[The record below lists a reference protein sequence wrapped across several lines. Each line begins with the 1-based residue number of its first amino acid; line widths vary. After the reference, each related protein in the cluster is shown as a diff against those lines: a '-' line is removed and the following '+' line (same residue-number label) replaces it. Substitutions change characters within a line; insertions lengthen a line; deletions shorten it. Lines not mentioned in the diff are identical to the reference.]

1 MEIQMS
7 SSVAGKGVEEDLPPP
22 PPPPDS
28 FQPLAE
34 LSGSQDASVLP
45 LPPPKESFSKFY
57 EQRQVNELKRLS
69 RHMHP
74 ELRKNLE
81 EAVTHD
87 LAEILTPDDGNQQTS
102 VDSDPVVPGDVQ
114 SMRWIF
120 ENWSLDSIGEH
131 QGIKKLTE
139 EENIL
144 TGNVKSTSLQFQNQA
159 PIGDLTSQS
168 TAECDR
174 ERAKGDV
181 HTALWLFETQPL
193 DSLNKMY
200 QQDMDV
206 QKAVLREP
214 VARGDVGGTKVLFE
228 TYSLDEI
235 GRCTSVEEKSL
246 LQLKSE
252 IQESKGDVEKTVR
265 LFQTDP
271 LCAIRDKM
279 GKIHEI
285 KSICREDIQSNAV
298 KSVRWLFETQPLD
311 TINKDTSK
319 MQLIRGIS
327 LEEAQKG
334 GVQAAKW
341 MFETQPLDTIK
352 EQVDEADFQAST
364 DSIEGADVTKH
375 RLLFETQALDSLKGN
390 ETEDTAIKEDVIGGD
405 VKSTLWLFETQPAK
419 GAKNHLEV
427 GRLQKVETLEE
438 EKGDVKQ
445 RKHVFETCSL
455 AHIAKTFSDDL
466 TKANEMQDIVKGD
479 VKCFKHLFETLP
491 LDSIASSDKDVSIQQ
506 EEIIA
511 GNVKANQHLFET
523 TPLYA
528 IKDSLG
534 NFHKVTSVSREQTMS
549 GDVKNYKWMFETK
562 PLDQFDESATKVDL
576 IRGITKQ
583 EVMAGNVGTA
593 KWLFETQPIDVIH
606 HQMNKTEK
614 DASEKTVVSEKG
626 DVKKCRWLF
635 ETQPVDMLYDK
646 TDTKQEEEQLPRA
659 DVKSYTWLFETQ
671 PLDTLKESE
680 DQYLKVSAANQ
691 EDFCRVDV
699 KTTKHLFETEPLINS
714 QSTAESKRIIRYSSR
729 VEMPSGEVSRV
740 KEIFETKPLGTAGN
754 ASVFTLKDAAEKE
767 SIQVGSVNKF
777 TWLFEN
783 CPMDSMGNN
792 AGVQEVLPDKDVQA
806 GDVSGKK
813 FVFETYSLDQI
824 HEGAEETECKDI
836 HEDTVIK
843 GTVKSS
849 KMLFETMPLYAI
861 KDKEGDYHE
870 VTSVKKEEIMKGD
883 VRGAKWLFETKPLD
897 RIKTGEEVFVI
908 RAVTQEDINKGD
920 VRAARWRFET
930 EPIDSLSEKGT
941 PVARTIEDV
950 QKGDVQSNK
959 HLFES
964 QQMSQKKFVRM
975 VSVSDVQ
982 QGNVRTSSWLFENQP
997 IDSLKGDPEEAS
1009 NLTTVQREDIQKGD
1023 VKRCTWLFETQP
1035 IDSLKDCDGCQSQ
1048 GAPELVPQ
1056 ADVKSTTWLFESTPL
1071 DKFDSKQSTE
1081 TEIIERNVKETLETL
1096 CACSAIQYDGIIIE
1110 GNEIE
1115 NVKMAKYQL
1124 KNQKA
1129 PEILKEE
1136 IVGGTLRR
1144 IMQQILHRSNV
1155 ENQATLAEENENG
1168 ILQVSSLHLFTQTES
1183 DLQKEEARNDMS
1195 RVLNILL
1202 NQNPSIK
1209 KGIVMQETE
1218 LGMIKIAIYSLVQQ
1232 HAHTIAQEEVVKGD
1246 VKSTI
1251 GNLLAST
1258 QEQKLTTTVRREDNE
1273 KGNVQLYATCIEKGN
1288 LGYLKSL
1295 QEEAEINLIDF
1306 SQDEIQEGTCRDEE
1320 QLLKHNEHDM
1330 DQSKITVPEEVTTE
1344 SRGIKR
1350 LVTAEKLA
1358 KCPSTSKGIFDNTH
1372 SSCTTQ
1378 FLGQSGPVN
1387 SKEDNLSSGIKEGTQ
1402 TCQMSTKVNTKVD
1415 TEVITSR
1422 NIENIQD
1429 KYTGTVPA
1437 KSTISKGFASK
1448 HPPCPILDASLIT
1461 PVIDDPVGSE
1471 LQAAL
1476 QSLRQATAEAESIH
1490 QQVKNKLHK
1499 STEEIHLSTKQ
1510 ATGSQVKDA
1519 KMSVP
1524 SSHQGGAVLR
1534 QQTKSVSTHQEMH
1547 KSCSSLKKTMMSSKK
1562 VSASETEQ
1570 GQLLCDACQESKIAP
1585 GANSRINDGVYTA
1598 KPVGNFY
1605 NPFIEADYNAMSV
1618 AEEVEPEE
1626 VVRGDVKAAIRA
1638 LQSATSEQKEVEKED
1653 VVRGNLQAALQ
1664 SLEKSNINVSKG
1676 DFKAA
1681 MIYKNAGRSYSNC
1694 KQSSNDQALRKQAL
1708 SMPMSPSDN
1717 GFPPSSASVME
1728 NQCSLP
1734 QAKTRESCT
1743 EQASDGKGTQGY
1755 LPNTPTLTIQT
1766 QNSSFSKASGTLGRP
1781 DQTHATPTRV
1791 LPNKKPAIPPKPAHL
1806 TGNAGRGPFTD
1817 NRVKMASPVASLSSS
1832 EQTAISDTNSV
1843 MHLSQS
1849 KPCIS
1854 ALQSK
1859 QTEGQSRNPNSSCSP
1874 LDVKEN
1880 QTPELKREKDK
1891 TPLQIAEEKYKK
1903 RKEEENKPALCQE
1916 KEPQDMANY
1925 KNLKKVENVVKASDK
1940 ENIFFPKAL
1949 CLAQECKDNLQSGL
1963 VDSVTRDEVPH
1974 NFHATSSHFEDQS
1987 SYQTSEAC
1995 AMKKCVMVTPGTNVM
2010 SGKAHV
2016 HVLETS
2022 KYKGAQETSQTPNNE
2037 KQDGLFT
2044 DSVSCFKQS
2053 QECDLQTLQ
2062 NVRQQSLM
2070 DSVKESMKQETVH
2083 MCQEEAKKQVVI
2095 MRQKPCRE
2103 SEDER
2108 RKRLSVHKDEIV
2120 RGNVK
2125 AAMDIYENLRKQ
2137 EELQKILS
2145 KVEEFEEE
2153 TSKVDVKSLKG
2164 LFENVPKWVVSG
2176 QDTVHQT
2183 DTKNQGKVTLSEGRS
2198 KDGAESLSSVE
2209 LAFGDLE
2216 KASTE
2221 IIHLKEQTLAR
2232 LLDIEEAIKKALY
2245 SVSNL
2250 KSESDIAGLSGLF
2263 KESLGCSQSPSA
2275 SNNIRKISIVSSKAK
2290 PERGV
2295 QVTEGKSGD
2304 GEKLTDKHEIT
2315 KQELEVYSVPQR
2327 GNSPV
2332 SPSYISIESAARKP
2346 ADVPDSTQYPFNLE
2360 KKTVKREQHNK
2371 DNANVVPYHYAEC
2384 DMSKYVPIVGEHE
2397 EYTKLKQRENVTQCI
2412 AGTSTQLS
2420 SCSTRC
2426 STGSS
2431 TDASQGCPANSK
2443 RDVSCEYK
2451 PNMPSSPLNQR
2462 RQKSVLELKT
2472 IPELPKVIG
2481 TTIVTEEYEE
2491 YDQFGNQ
2498 IVTSKSS
2505 KTVTKKSDSKSTSTY
2520 EAVSAPTKYS
2530 VTASPL
2536 LRRHLHNIGEDYHS
2550 NGNANEAGVVFV
2562 TFGNSSPVK
2571 K

>member
-1 MEIQMS
+1 MDIQMS

-28 FQPLAE
+28 FHPSAE
-34 LSGSQDASVLP
+34 LSGSQDASALP

-57 EQRQVNELKRLS
+57 EQRQVNELKRLY

-131 QGIKKLTE
+131 QGVKKLSE

-144 TGNVKSTSLQFQNQA
+144 SGNVKSTSLQFQNQ
-159 PIGDLTSQS
+159 PSIGDFLPQS
-168 TAECDR
+168 TTECESDQ
-174 ERAKGDV
+174 AKGYV

-193 DSLNKMY
+193 DSLNKMH

-214 VARGDVGGTKVLFE
+214 VAKGDVGGTKVLFE
-228 TYSLDEI
+228 KYSLDEI
-235 GRCTSVEEKSL
+235 GRCTSVEERSF

-265 LFQTDP
+265 LFQTDN
-271 LCAIRDKM
+271 LCAIRDKN

-311 TINKDTSK
+311 TINKDTST

-334 GVQAAKW
+334 GVKAAKW

-352 EQVDEADFQAST
+352 EQIDEADFQAST

-390 ETEDTAIKEDVIGGD
+390 ETDDTEIKEDVVGGD
-405 VKSTLWLFETQPAK
+405 VKSTLWLFETQPTK
-419 GAKNHLEV
+419 SAKNHLEV
-427 GRLQKVETLEE
+427 GRLQKVEMLEE

-445 RKHVFETCSL
+445 RKHIFETCSL
-455 AHIAKTFSDDL
+455 ANIAKTFSDDH

-491 LDSIASSDKDVSIQQ
+491 LDSIASPDKDVSTQQ

-534 NFHKVTSVSREQTMS
+534 NFHKVTSVSREQIMS

-562 PLDQFDESATKVDL
+562 PLDQFDESPTKVAL

-614 DASEKTVVSEKG
+614 DSTEKTEVSEKG

-635 ETQPVDMLYDK
+635 ETQPVDMLYEK
-646 TDTKQEEEQLPRA
+646 TYTKQEEEQLPQA

-691 EDFCRVDV
+691 EAFFGVDV
-699 KTTKHLFETEPLINS
+699 KTTKHLFETEPLISS

-740 KEIFETKPLGTAGN
+740 KEMFETKPLGNAGN
-754 ASVFTLKDAAEKE
+754 ASNVTLKDTADKE
-767 SIQVGSVNKF
+767 SIQAGSVNKF
-777 TWLFEN
+777 TWMFEN

-792 AGVQEVLPDKDVQA
+792 AEGVQEVHCDRDVQA

-824 HEGAEETECKDI
+824 HERAEETKSKDI
-836 HEDTVIK
+836 YEETVIK
-843 GTVKSS
+843 GSVKSS
-849 KMLFETMPLYAI
+849 TMLFETMPLYAI
-861 KDKEGDYHE
+861 QDKEGDYHE

-897 RIKTGEEVFVI
+897 HIKTGEEVFVI
-908 RAVTQEDINKGD
+908 RAVTQEDIHKGD
-920 VRAARWRFET
+920 VRAARWKFET
-930 EPIDSLSEKGT
+930 EPLDSFSDKGT
-941 PVARTIEDV
+941 LVTRSIDDIL
-950 QKGDVQSNK
+950 KGDVQSNK

-964 QQMSQKKFVRM
+964 QQVSLKKYVRM

-982 QGNVRTSSWLFENQP
+982 QGNVRTSTWLFENQP
-997 IDSLKGDPEEAS
+997 IDSLKGDSEEAS

-1035 IDSLKDCDGCQSQ
+1035 IDSLKDCEAFPNQE
-1048 GAPELVPQ
+1048 APEVMPQ

-1071 DKFDSKQSTE
+1071 DKFESTHSTE
-1081 TEIIERNVKETLETL
+1081 TEIMERNVKETLIAL
-1096 CACSAIQYDGIIIE
+1096 CACSALQYDGIIIE

-1115 NVKMAKYQL
+1115 NVKMAKYQI
-1124 KNQKA
+1124 KNRQA
-1129 PEILKEE
+1129 PEILKQE
-1136 IVGGTLRR
+1136 IVGGTLGR

-1155 ENQATLAEENENG
+1155 ENQATLVEENENG
-1168 ILQVSSLHLFTQTES
+1168 IRVSSLQLFTQTES
-1183 DLQKEEARNDMS
+1183 DLQREEVRKDMS
-1195 RVLNILL
+1195 RALNILL
-1202 NQNPSIK
+1202 NQNSSVK

-1218 LGMIKIAIYSLVQQ
+1218 SGMIKIAIYSLVQQ
-1232 HAHTIAQEEVVKGD
+1232 HTHKIAQEEAVKGD

-1251 GNLLAST
+1251 GTLLAST
-1258 QEQKLTTTVRREDNE
+1258 QEQKLSTSIKREDNE
-1273 KGNVQLYATCIEKGN
+1273 KGNVQLYTTCIEKGD

-1295 QEEAEINLIDF
+1295 QEESEINLIDF
-1306 SQDEIQEGTCRDEE
+1306 SQDEIEERTCRDEE
-1320 QLLKHNEHDM
+1320 QIINHNKHDM
-1330 DQSKITVPEEVTTE
+1330 EQSKIIVPDKVNAEI
-1344 SRGIKR
+1344 RGIKR
-1350 LVTAEKLA
+1350 LVTTDKLA
-1358 KCPSTSKGIFDNTH
+1358 KCPSASKGILDDIH

-1378 FLGQSGPVN
+1378 FLGRPGLIN
-1387 SKEDNLSSGIKEGTQ
+1387 SIEDNLSNEKKGGTQ
-1402 TCQMSTKVNTKVD
+1402 TCKIAIKESTKVGS
-1415 TEVITSR
+1415 EAITSR
-1422 NIENIQD
+1422 NIEKIED
-1429 KYTGTVPA
+1429 KYPGTIPA
-1437 KSTISKGFASK
+1437 KSTIPKGFAAK
-1448 HPPCPILDASLIT
+1448 DTPCPILDASLIK

-1476 QSLRQATAEAESIH
+1476 QSLRQATAEAESI
-1490 QQVKNKLHK
+1490 QKQVKNKLHK
-1499 STEEIHLSTKQ
+1499 SNEEIHLSTKQ
-1510 ATGSQVKDA
+1510 VSESEENGA
-1519 KMSVP
+1519 KMSAQ
-1524 SSHQGGAVLR
+1524 SSRQEGAILK
-1534 QQTKSVSTHQEMH
+1534 QQTKSVVTHQEKH
-1547 KSCSSLKKTMMSSKK
+1547 KSYSSVQKTMMSSKK
-1562 VSASETEQ
+1562 VSASEAEQ

-1585 GANSRINDGVYTA
+1585 GANSRVIDGVYTA
-1598 KPVGNFY
+1598 KPVKNFY

-1618 AEEVEPEE
+1618 HEEVEPEE

-1638 LQSATSEQKEVEKED
+1638 LQSATSEEKEVEKED

-1681 MIYKNAGRSYSNC
+1681 MIYKNAGRSYSDC

-1708 SMPMSPSDN
+1708 SMPISPSDN

-1728 NQCSLP
+1728 NQCCLTP
-1734 QAKTRESCT
+1734 AKARENCT
-1743 EQASDGKGTQGY
+1743 EQASDGKRTQKC
-1755 LPNTPTLTIQT
+1755 LPNTPTLTHQA
-1766 QNSSFSKASGTLGRP
+1766 QNSTFSKASGTVGRSE
-1781 DQTHATPTRV
+1781 QALATPTRGQT
-1791 LPNKKPAIPPKPAHL
+1791 NKKPAIPPKPAHL
-1806 TGNAGRGPFTD
+1806 IGNAGRGPFTD
-1817 NRVKMASPVASLSSS
+1817 NRVKIAPPIASVSSP
-1832 EQTAISDTNSV
+1832 ELAAISDTKSV
-1843 MHLSQS
+1843 MPSCQS

-1854 ALQSK
+1854 AQHSK
-1859 QTEGQSRNPNSSCSP
+1859 QTEGHSRNLSSSNSP
-1874 LDVKEN
+1874 MDVREN
-1880 QTPELKREKDK
+1880 QTTELKMEKDK

-1903 RKEEENKPALCQE
+1903 RKEEENKAVIHQE
-1916 KEPQDMANY
+1916 KELHDLGSY
-1925 KNLKKVENVVKASDK
+1925 KNIKKVENVVKASNK
-1940 ENIFFPKAL
+1940 ENLFFPKSL
-1949 CLAQECKDNLQSGL
+1949 CPTQEFKDNLQSGL
-1963 VDSVTRDEVPH
+1963 EHSATKDEVPY
-1974 NFHATSSHFEDQS
+1974 NFHAAFSHFEEQCS
-1987 SYQTSEAC
+1987 SQTNQVC
-1995 AMKKCVMVTPGTNVM
+1995 AMKKGVVVTQGTNVM
-2010 SGKAHV
+2010 PGKANV
-2016 HVLETS
+2016 HVIETS
-2022 KYKGAQETSQTPNNE
+2022 KYKGAQETSKTLNHE
-2037 KQDGLFT
+2037 KQNRLFT
-2044 DSVSCFKQS
+2044 DTACFKQS
-2053 QECDLQTLQ
+2053 QESDLQTLK
-2062 NVRQQSLM
+2062 NVGQQSLM
-2070 DSVKESMKQETVH
+2070 GSLKESMPQETVH
-2083 MCQEEAKKQVVI
+2083 LCQVEAKKQEVI

-2120 RGNVK
+2120 KGNVK

-2145 KVEEFEEE
+2145 KVEEYEEE

-2176 QDTVHQT
+2176 QDTVHQPNIK
-2183 DTKNQGKVTLSEGRS
+2183 DQGELTLSEGGA
-2198 KDGAESLSSVE
+2198 KDDTENVSSVE

-2263 KESLGCSQSPSA
+2263 KESLGCTSSPSA
-2275 SNNIRKISIVSSKAK
+2275 TNNIRKISIVSSKAK
-2290 PERGV
+2290 PEKGV
-2295 QVTEGKSGD
+2295 QVTEGKNGD
-2304 GEKLTDKHEIT
+2304 GEKLTEKHEIT
-2315 KQELEVYSVPQR
+2315 KQELEVHSVPQR

-2346 ADVPDSTQYPFNLE
+2346 P
-2360 KKTVKREQHNK
+2360 
-2371 DNANVVPYHYAEC
+2371 
-2384 DMSKYVPIVGEHE
+2384 
-2397 EYTKLKQRENVTQCI
+2397 
-2412 AGTSTQLS
+2412 QLS
-2420 SCSTRC
+2420 SCSTGC
-2426 STGSS
+2426 GTGSYAE
-2431 TDASQGCPANSK
+2431 ASQGCPANNK
-2443 RDVSCEYK
+2443 GGVSCEYK

-2491 YDQFGNQ
+2491 YDQFGNK

-2550 NGNANEAGVVFV
+2550 NGSANEAGVVFV